1 MGDFIKELTIIDF
14 LGMMVPGSL
23 LLLLLND
30 DLGIHNIWSGYFGQ
44 NAAADTIILLV
55 AGYLVGMVLHE
66 IGDILEK
73 AIWATNVL
81 NPRYYAARK
90 VFGNKEF
97 SYRLLKNSN
106 FTDEE
111 GSDDASSKWFN
122 TEWVEWGKVEWG
134 KAIGSCFA
142 LTLFIF
148 VIAFLPLNLRFGSC
162 NGILLFLLF
171 FGGLLFGS
179 YFFQKSLEQN
189 NKDKGKGSKS
199 SEDTGRINS
208 ILDQNAAIQTLIYG
222 KGTAP
227 KRQIFDGFYCVM
239 RNLLLVL
246 GIVNSYARAF
256 QTSALSSMINSLYE
270 TPEHLILYY
279 LVILFMAVRCVH
291 YAYLKYKYGYEDF
304 LHLRQEPSEAPSKE
318 KEEIKSGKS
327 IHIYIQ

>member
-66 IGDILEK
+66 IGDLLEK
-73 AIWATNVL
+73 VVWATNMF

-90 VFGNKEF
+90 VFGNKES
-97 SYRLLKNSN
+97 SYQLLNDSN
-106 FTDEE
+106 LSNITDKK
-111 GSDDASSKWFN
+111 GNDGDSS
-122 TEWVEWGKVEWG
+122 EWGKVQWG
-134 KAIGSCFA
+134 KAIGSCFV
-142 LTLFIF
+142 LTLFLF
-148 VIAFLPLNLRFGSC
+148 VIAFLPSNLRFESC
-162 NGILLFLLF
+162 NGILIFLLF
-171 FGGLLFGS
+171 FEGLLFGS
-179 YFFQKSLEQN
+179 YFFQKKLEQKDN
-189 NKDKGKGSKS
+189 GQNKGD
-199 SEDTGRINS
+199 GRINS

-304 LHLRQEPSEAPSKE
+304 LHLRQEPSKAPSKE

>member
-23 LLLLLND
+23 LLLLLNE
-30 DLGIHNIWSGYFGQ
+30 DLGIRNIWSGYFGQ

-55 AGYLVGMVLHE
+55 TGYLVGMVLHE
-66 IGDILEK
+66 IGDLLEK
-73 AIWATNVL
+73 AIWATNMF
-81 NPRYYAARK
+81 NPRYHAARK
-90 VFGNKEF
+90 VFGDTES
-97 SYRLLKNSN
+97 SYQLLKNSN
-106 FTDEE
+106 FSNFTDEK
-111 GSDDASSKWFN
+111 GGDGDSS
-122 TEWVEWGKVEWG
+122 EWG
-134 KAIGSCFA
+134 KAIGSCLI
-142 LTLFIF
+142 LTLFLF
-148 VIAFLPLNLRFGSC
+148 TIAFLPLSLRFGSC
-162 NGILLFLLF
+162 NGILIFLLV

-179 YFFQKSLEQN
+179 YFFQKKPQNKGNEQN
-189 NKDKGKGSKS
+189 ENN
-199 SEDTGRINS
+199 ERINS

-246 GIVNSYARAF
+246 GIVNIYARAF

-270 TPEHLILYY
+270 NPEHLILYY

-304 LHLRQEPSEAPSKE
+304 LYLCQEPSKAPSKE
-318 KEEIKSGKS
+318 KEGTL
-327 IHIYIQ
+327 